1 MHIKS
6 TKKLSVIIFLLLL
19 VLSACTEN
27 NSNITPTNE
36 DQQVTQTATFPE
48 PTATEFIEPTQQIK
62 NLLIFKQGSDE
73 IVTTSQFEEIS
84 AKATELGYQVSIS
97 EDLPDTSNNYLITL
111 AFTEDEEIL
120 NQLSSIT
127 KDRLV
132 IIAEDF
138 NQPSLSNYTFIQVSK
153 AKQIF
158 LAGYFAALITDD
170 WRVGGLLPKQTI
182 NNTDTSTIFSNGV
195 TYLCGRCVPVY
206 GPIVN
211 FPVTA
216 TLSVPEDTAAT
227 MQSLGEISSNRINS
241 LFIPGEY
248 LYDDLVI
255 LLRQNEVTIISDAAS
270 KNMNSD
276 WVDYVVTNNLSD
288 LLVDILST
296 ESGFADS
303 NEELVVD
310 YLVQSN
316 LEEIPLGRKNFLQE
330 TIENLKSGLISP
342 YEISN
347 DGP

>member
-1 MHIKS
+1 MGMHIKS

-138 NQPSLSNYTFIQVSK
+138 NQPSLSNYTFIHV
-153 AKQIF
+153 
-158 LAGYFAALITDD
+158 
-170 WRVGGLLPKQTI
+170 
-182 NNTDTSTIFSNGV
+182 
-195 TYLCGRCVPVY
+195 
-206 GPIVN
+206 
-211 FPVTA
+211 
-216 TLSVPEDTAAT
+216 
-227 MQSLGEISSNRINS
+227 
-241 LFIPGEY
+241 
-248 LYDDLVI
+248 
-255 LLRQNEVTIISDAAS
+255 
-270 KNMNSD
+270 
-276 WVDYVVTNNLSD
+276 
-288 LLVDILST
+288 
-296 ESGFADS
+296 
-303 NEELVVD
+303 
-310 YLVQSN
+310 
-316 LEEIPLGRKNFLQE
+316 
-330 TIENLKSGLISP
+330 
-342 YEISN
+342 
-347 DGP
+347 